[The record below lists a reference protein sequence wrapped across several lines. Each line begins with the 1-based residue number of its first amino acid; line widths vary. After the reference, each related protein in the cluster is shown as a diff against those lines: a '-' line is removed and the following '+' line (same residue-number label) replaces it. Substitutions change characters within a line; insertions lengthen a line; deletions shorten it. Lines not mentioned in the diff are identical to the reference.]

1 MKETKSKL
9 MSVDSVLAGERFI
22 QEANKLVAAISQD
35 HGKEVN
41 FDP

>member
-22 QEANKLVAAISQD
+22 LEANKLVAAIS
-35 HGKEVN
+35 G
-41 FDP
+41 